1 MATNV
6 LSDSLYKENALR
18 NITPTRPKPLE
29 TVTLEQQLKKL
40 GKLKELKE
48 KYPEKEA
55 DQKMKGIQ

>member
-1 MATNV
+1 MNGKT
-6 LSDSLYKENALR
+6 KHWR
-18 NITPTRPKPLE
+18 MGPPMPKPLE